1 LEGQY
6 CFTRRIAQ
14 QSMEKELILCDTNIF
29 ISWFTGDDK
38 TITSLQAIGL
48 ENILIPSVT
57 TMELIQGI
65 RNKQELVQFR
75 KKLKNYNIIH
85 FNEKTSQIAVE
96 LMVAFK
102 LSMGLLI
109 PDAIIAA
116 TALAYN
122 LQLFTYNLKD
132 FNFIPNLRLY
142 RP

>member
-1 LEGQY
+1 MEGQY

>member
-1 LEGQY
+1 
-6 CFTRRIAQ
+6 
-14 QSMEKELILCDTNIF
+14 MEKELILCDTNIF